1 MINRSW
7 NFCLVTF
14 LLFSVGGCN
23 ALVESEGSA
32 EQARAFVEGEMDD
45 WMAGISSQAK
55 ERALSLGEF
64 IIQKPLSY
72 TIKSVTPSST
82 KVMVLDGLAI
92 LDSSKGDPVY
102 RVVVS
107 VDFESRGHS
116 TISKIVEYPIAWEK
130 TKSKWHFALRTE

>member
-1 MINRSW
+1 MINRNLAFYSVA
-7 NFCLVTF
+7 FF
-14 LLFSVGGCN
+14 LLSLGGCDTFV
-23 ALVESEGSA
+23 ATEGSA
-32 EQARAFVEGEMDD
+32 GLAQKFVEGEMDN

-55 ERALSLGEF
+55 DRALSLGEF

-107 VDFESRGHS
+107 VDFESRGQS
-116 TISKIVEYPIAWEK
+116 TVSKIVEYPIAWEK